1 LLLNFHFVYVNHDIK
16 IAHLRKP
23 PVPNISLWV
32 AKGNF
37 MSFYSILDSETLRE
51 EILASHER
59 CKQYDIDPLNK
70 RTHGQICLS
79 PKMLAERIEQ
89 NLDFLKIATTQIQE
103 LYQFVTGAGFA
114 VTISDKDGYILE
126 MIGDKST
133 LRKIEDGNCK
143 PGYRW
148 TEIDVGTSAI
158 SLALVREI
166 PVQINNDEHYCER
179 GYEHTCSA
187 CPIYKNDNTLTGV
200 IAMSGESHHVHPH
213 TLGMVITAAKAI
225 ENQMRIEKT
234 SKELLLRN
242 NYMNAIIE
250 SIDSGVM
257 AIDRNGVIAQVNN
270 QGKQILQW
278 EEDLEGR
285 PLSSLLGAQVDLKN
299 MMRVGFGYS
308 DREVFIKGPHGAI
321 HLIHTAKP
329 IFESDGQVQGIIV
342 VFNEIHRI
350 RKLVNEMAGSQAQF
364 TFDNILGVS
373 AAIQEAKKVA
383 MLAALGKSTVLLLG
397 ETGTGKELFAQA
409 IHNHSDRRDNP
420 FVAIN
425 CGAIP
430 RELIESELFGYIGGA
445 FTGAVKGGR
454 PGKFELANSGT
465 VLLDEI
471 GDMPSDMQVKLLRVL
486 QTGEVYR
493 IGEHKPIAVDLRI
506 IAATHNDLNQEVD
519 KGNFREDLFYRLNV
533 FPISIPPLRERPDDI
548 ILLAR
553 HILKRCARVLM
564 KPGVEFVPESEQI
577 LARYHWPGNVRELEN
592 IIERT
597 VNMVVGG
604 VIEPAM
610 LGPITAEARKV
621 VLRERPGSLLM
632 DVERQTIM
640 EIIKTV
646 EFNMS
651 KAAKMLGITRATL
664 YRKIK
669 KYNLST

>member
-1 LLLNFHFVYVNHDIK
+1 MIDIF
-16 IAHLRKP
+16 
-23 PVPNISLWV
+23 S
-32 AKGNF
+32 
-37 MSFYSILDSETLRE
+37 
-51 EILASHER
+51 
-59 CKQYDIDPLNK
+59 
-70 RTHGQICLS
+70 
-79 PKMLAERIEQ
+79 
-89 NLDFLKIATTQIQE
+89 
-103 LYQFVTGAGFA
+103 
-114 VTISDKDGYILE
+114 
-126 MIGDKST
+126 
-133 LRKIEDGNCK
+133 
-143 PGYRW
+143 
-148 TEIDVGTSAI
+148 
-158 SLALVREI
+158 
-166 PVQINNDEHYCER
+166 
-179 GYEHTCSA
+179 
-187 CPIYKNDNTLTGV
+187 
-200 IAMSGESHHVHPH
+200 
-213 TLGMVITAAKAI
+213 
-225 ENQMRIEKT
+225 
-234 SKELLLRN
+234 
-242 NYMNAIIE
+242 
-250 SIDSGVM
+250 
-257 AIDRNGVIAQVNN
+257 
-270 QGKQILQW
+270 
-278 EEDLEGR
+278 
-285 PLSSLLGAQVDLKN
+285 
-299 MMRVGFGYS
+299 
-308 DREVFIKGPHGAI
+308 
-321 HLIHTAKP
+321 
-329 IFESDGQVQGIIV
+329 
-342 VFNEIHRI
+342 
-350 RKLVNEMAGSQAQF
+350 
-364 TFDNILGVS
+364 
-373 AAIQEAKKVA
+373 KKVA

-430 RELIESELFGYIGGA
+430 RELLESELFGYIGGA

-597 VNMVVGG
+597 VNMIVGG

>member
-1 LLLNFHFVYVNHDIK
+1 MENH
-16 IAHLRKP
+16 
-23 PVPNISLWV
+23 
-32 AKGNF
+32 
-37 MSFYSILDSETLRE
+37 MSSYSILEPEILRE
-51 EILASHER
+51 EISASHER
-59 CKQYDIDPLNK
+59 CKQSGIDPSSK

-79 PKMLAERIEQ
+79 PKMLSERCEQ
-89 NLDFLKIATTQIQE
+89 NLDFLKIATSQIRE
-103 LYQFVTGAGFA
+103 LYQFVAGAGFT
-114 VTISDKDGYILE
+114 VTIADKDGYILE
-126 MIGDKST
+126 MIGDKPALKKLSA
-133 LRKIEDGNCK
+133 GNCK

-148 TEIDVGTSAI
+148 TEKDVGTSAI
-158 SLALVREI
+158 SLALVLAI
-166 PVQINNDEHYCER
+166 PVQINNDEHYCVR
-179 GYEHTCSA
+179 GFGHTCSA
-187 CPIYKNDNTLTGV
+187 CPIYKNDNKLTGV
-200 IAMSGESHHVHPH
+200 IAMSGESRHVHQH
-213 TLGMVITAAKAI
+213 TLGMIITAAKAI
-225 ENQMRIEKT
+225 ENQMRVEKT

-257 AIDRNGVIAQVNN
+257 TTDRNGIVAQMNSK
-270 QGKQILQW
+270 GKQILQW
-278 EEDLEGR
+278 EEDLAGK
-285 PLSSLLGAQVDLKN
+285 PLSRLLGTQVDLKK
-299 MMRVGFGYS
+299 MMRAGSGYN
-308 DREVFIKGPHGAI
+308 DREIFIKGPHAAI

-329 IFESDGQVQGIIV
+329 IFESDGHVQGIII

-364 TFDNILGVS
+364 TFENILGVS
-373 AAIQEAKKVA
+373 AAIQEAKKLA

-409 IHNHSDRRDNP
+409 IHNHSERRDHP

-430 RELIESELFGYIGGA
+430 RELLESELFGYIEGA

-454 PGKFELANSGT
+454 PGKFELASSGT

-506 IAATHNDLNQEVD
+506 IAATHNDLKQEVD

-533 FPISIPPLRERPDDI
+533 FPISIPPLRERSEDI
-548 ILLAR
+548 ILLTG

-564 KPGVEFVPESEQI
+564 KPGVEFSSESEQI
-577 LARYHWPGNVRELEN
+577 LARYHWPGNIRELEN
-592 IIERT
+592 IIERA
-597 VNMVVGG
+597 VNMVVGDI
-604 VIEPAM
+604 IEPSM
-610 LGPITAEARKV
+610 LGPISVETRKA
-621 VLRERPGSLLM
+621 VLTERPGSVLM
-632 DVERQTIM
+632 DVERQAIV
-640 EIIKTV
+640 EIIKAM

-669 KYNLST
+669 KYNLSP